1 MDRVSSSTTE
11 KLSGPPEVL
20 IMVPTGI
27 VAGRL
32 VANRENVTIP
42 VADVAGSLA
51 NPKSIIH
58 ESRSAPD
65 DVDALVVCKTC
76 NMSHCSHSTTEAFAS
91 NIARTTEPTETST
104 KLVAELCRAAPI
116 SSMICENA
124 LSVRFM
130 IDQPAVMLI

>member
-11 KLSGPPEVL
+11 KLRVPPEVL
-20 IMVPTGI
+20 MIVPTGI
-27 VAGRL
+27 VAGRFA
-32 VANRENVTIP
+32 ANRENVTIP
-42 VADVAGSLA
+42 VENVAGSLT

-58 ESRSAPD
+58 ESRSTPD

-76 NMSHCSHSTTEAFAS
+76 NKSHCSHSTTEAFAS

-116 SSMICENA
+116 SSIICENA
-124 LSVRFM
+124 LRVRFM
-130 IDQPAVMLI
+130 TDQPAVMMV